1 MTNKTNN
8 IAIDFNA
15 TDLPFDMGT
24 EKSSSSKKFDK
35 PATRWLNINFILRNG
50 DKVRKLALPFGLILD
65 SLEERL
71 AEGISEGKLSKREIA
86 DQQLLLKVLD
96 EAFKQIPAGS
106 SKMIELEGRLSK
118 PSTVEDDVEIE
129 EDEWSL

>member
-1 MTNKTNN
+1 MTNKNNN
-8 IAIDFNA
+8 IAIDFN
-15 TDLPFDMGT
+15 TSDLPFEVENST
-24 EKSSSSKKFDK
+24 SNSNKKFDK
-35 PATRWLNINFILRNG
+35 PATRWLNVNFVLRNG

-96 EAFKQIPAGS
+96 SAFKQIPAGS

-118 PSTVEDDVEIE
+118 PSTVEDDVEVE
-129 EDEWSL
+129 EDNWSL